1 MRDVRYA
8 LRVLRKA
15 PVFTVAAVTT
25 LALAIGIN
33 TAVFSLV
40 HGVLFAPLPY
50 PHPEDLQL
58 VSRVMSGPT
67 PTQDQSVDGRTWELV
82 RDHVTSGDRAPF
94 STWTTGVNL
103 VLRDRGGAE
112 AARYVQ
118 QQRVGAGFF
127 RVLGVA
133 PLLGREL
140 TRDEDRPG
148 GPSAVVISAPLWREA
163 FAANPSIIGQSIFL
177 RGEPYTVIGVMPDG
191 FNSGV
196 KADLWTALRP
206 STKGEGGGENY
217 GILLR
222 AGDATRAQ
230 AFGEVAAVGN
240 ELRSERPT
248 TAAHLS
254 LTLVPLRIELTRALR
269 QPMLILWSAVI
280 VVLLAASV
288 NLAGLMLAR
297 MSARSREIATRL
309 ALGAGR
315 PAVVRQLLTEAIV
328 LGVMGGVAGVA
339 VAYIALDGFVWL
351 ARGTY
356 EIWQPVSLGPSAVAV
371 AAALSIVASLTFG
384 LGPAVFAS
392 RMAIHAHGAVG
403 AAGGRSF
410 TSHSRRWTRRALV
423 VAQVAL
429 GVMLLVGAGLLLR
442 TFTHLRHLDP
452 GFDPNQLTTASVSL
466 EDARYATAERVAH
479 LAEAGI
485 ARMEQLPGIEAA
497 GLSLGVP
504 YQRLLNIGFRRLNT
518 QGEQRGSLT
527 SATYV
532 TPRFFE
538 AMRIPVRRGRA
549 LDARDRIGAPPAA
562 VVNEAFVRAYFADSD
577 PLGQHI
583 LLSNVDWEIVGVV
596 GNVQLKP
603 GWGDFGPLSVMPLAY
618 VPLPQVPD
626 RLVRLVH
633 GWFLPTF
640 VVRSSLPP
648 AQTAATIREALAA
661 VDPLLPLASVR
672 PMSEV
677 QATSLAQQ
685 RLLMTLLLGLAL
697 AAVAVAAT
705 GIHGLIATS
714 VTERTREMG
723 IRLALGAT
731 SQQALRT
738 IVLPGV
744 VLAAAGIGAGLVAA
758 FAATPLVAHFVWG
771 VRVTDPVTFTSV
783 ALLLLFVALAA
794 SVLPAWRIVQL
805 DPARTLREG

>member
-1 MRDVRYA
+1 
-8 LRVLRKA
+8 
-15 PVFTVAAVTT
+15 
-25 LALAIGIN
+25 
-33 TAVFSLV
+33 
-40 HGVLFAPLPY
+40 
-50 PHPEDLQL
+50 
-58 VSRVMSGPT
+58 
-67 PTQDQSVDGRTWELV
+67 
-82 RDHVTSGDRAPF
+82 
-94 STWTTGVNL
+94 
-103 VLRDRGGAE
+103 
-112 AARYVQ
+112 VQ
-118 QQRVGAGFF
+118 QQRVGTGFF

-133 PLLGREL
+133 PLIGREL

-148 GPSAVVISAPLWREA
+148 GPSAVVLSAPLWREA
-163 FAANPSIIGQSIFL
+163 FDAKASIIGQSVFL

-191 FNSGV
+191 FTSGV

-222 AGDATRAQ
+222 AGDRARAQ
-230 AFGEVAAVGN
+230 TFGEVAAVGG
-240 ELRSERPT
+240 ELRGERPT
-248 TAAHLS
+248 TAANLS
-254 LTLVPLRIELTRALR
+254 LTIVPLRVELTGALR
-269 QPMLILWSAVI
+269 QPVLILWSAVV

-297 MSARSREIATRL
+297 TSARSREIATRL

-328 LGVMGGVAGVA
+328 LGVIGGVAGVA
-339 VAYIALDGFVWL
+339 VAHIALDGFVYL

-356 EIWQPVSLGPSAVAV
+356 EIWQPVSLGPRAVAV
-371 AAALSIVASLTFG
+371 AAALSILASLTFG

-392 RMAIHAHGAVG
+392 RMAIHARGAV
-403 AAGGRSF
+403 AMAGGRAF

-423 VAQVAL
+423 VTQVAL

-452 GFDPNQLTTASVSL
+452 GFDPNHLTAASVSL
-466 EDARYATAERVAH
+466 EDARYATADRVAH
-479 LAEAGI
+479 LADAGI
-485 ARMEQLPGIEAA
+485 VRLEQVPGIEAA
-497 GLSLGVP
+497 GLSLGLP
-504 YQRLLNIGFRRLNT
+504 YQRLLNIGFKRLNT
-518 QGEQRGSLT
+518 PGEQSGRLT

-538 AMRIPVRRGRA
+538 TMRIPVRRGRA
-549 LDARDRIGAPPAA
+549 LDARDRVGAPPAA
-562 VVNEAFVRAYFADSD
+562 VVNDAFVRTYFADRD

-583 LLSNVDWEIVGVV
+583 LLANVDWEIVGVV

-618 VPLPQVPD
+618 IPLSQVPD

-648 AQTAATIREALAA
+648 TQTAAGIREALAA

-672 PMSEV
+672 PLAEV
-677 QATSLAQQ
+677 QAASLAPQ

-714 VTERTREMG
+714 VSERTREMG
-723 IRLALGAT
+723 IRLALGA
-731 SQQALRT
+731 SSPQALGT
-738 IVLPGV
+738 IVLPGIG
-744 VLAAAGIGAGLVAA
+744 LAAAGVGLGLVSA

-771 VRVTDPVTFTSV
+771 VGVTDPVTFISV
-783 ALLLLFVALAA
+783 ALVLLLVAIMA

>member
-1 MRDVRYA
+1 MRDLRYA

-15 PVFTVAAVTT
+15 PVFTVASITT

-40 HGVLFAPLPY
+40 HGILLAPLPY
-50 PHPEDLQL
+50 PHPEELQL
-58 VSRVMSGPT
+58 VSRVISGPSL
-67 PTQDQSVDGRTWELV
+67 TQDQSVDGRTWELV
-82 RDHVTSGDRAPF
+82 RDHASSGRTAPF

-103 VLRDRGGAE
+103 VLGERSGGNT
-112 AARYVQ
+112 ARYVQ

-127 RVLGVA
+127 GVLGVA

-148 GPSAVVISAPLWREA
+148 GPSAVVLSAPLWRQA
-163 FAANPSIIGQSIFL
+163 FEANPAIIGQSIFL
-177 RGEPYTVIGVMPDG
+177 RGEPHTVIGVMPDG

-196 KADLWTALRP
+196 RADLWTALRP

-217 GILLR
+217 GVLVR
-222 AGDATRAQ
+222 ASEATRSQ
-230 AFGEVAAVGN
+230 VLGEVAAVGN
-240 ELRSERPT
+240 ALRGERPT
-248 TAAHLS
+248 AAAQLS
-254 LTLVPLRIELTRALR
+254 LSLVPLRVELTRALR
-269 QPMLILWSAVI
+269 QPILILWSAVV

-297 MSARSREIATRL
+297 TSARSREIATRL

-315 PAVVRQLLTEAIV
+315 PAVLRQLLTEALV
-328 LGVMGGVAGVA
+328 LGVTGGVAGVA
-339 VAYIALDGFVWL
+339 VAYLALDGFVWL

-356 EIWQPVSLGPSAVAV
+356 EIWQPVSLGPSAIAV
-371 AAALSIVASLTFG
+371 AAALSMVASLTFG

-392 RMAIHAHGAVG
+392 RMAIHARGAIG
-403 AAGGRSF
+403 AAGGRAF
-410 TSHSRRWTRRALV
+410 TSHSRRWTRRTLV

-452 GFDPNQLTTASVSL
+452 GFDPDHLTAVSVSL
-466 EDARYATAERVAH
+466 EDARYATAERVTH

-485 ARMEQLPGIEAA
+485 ARMEQSPGIEVAA
-497 GLSLGVP
+497 LSLGLP
-504 YQRLLNIGFRRLNT
+504 YQRLLNIAVRRT
-518 QGEQRGSLT
+518 DVHGQPRRDLT

-538 AMRIPVRRGRA
+538 AMRIPVRRGRV
-549 LDARDRIGAPPAA
+549 LDARDRAGAPPAV
-562 VVNEAFVRAYFADSD
+562 VVNEAFVRAFVPDTD
-577 PLGQHI
+577 PLGQH
-583 LLSNVDWEIVGVV
+583 LTLSNIEWEIVGVV
-596 GNVQLKP
+596 GNVQLRP
-603 GWGDFGPLSVMPLAY
+603 GWGDFGPISVMPLAY
-618 VPLPQVPD
+618 VPAAQVSD
-626 RLVRLVH
+626 QFVRLVH

-648 AQTAATIREALAA
+648 AQTSAAIREAIAA
-661 VDPLLPLASVR
+661 VDPLLPLASIR

-677 QATSLAQQ
+677 QDAPLAQQ

-705 GIHGLIATS
+705 GIHGLIATT

-731 SQQALRT
+731 SRQALGT
-738 IVLPGV
+738 IALPGV
-744 VLAAAGIGAGLVAA
+744 LLAVIGVGVGLAAAVVSA
-758 FAATPLVAHFVWG
+758 PLVSHFVWG
-771 VRVTDPVTFTSV
+771 VRVTDPVTFTTV
-783 ALLLLFVALAA
+783 ALLLLMVAGAA

>member
-1 MRDVRYA
+1 MRDLRYA
-8 LRVLRKA
+8 WRVLRKA
-15 PVFTVAAVTT
+15 PVFTLASVTT
-25 LALAIGIN
+25 VALAIGIN

-40 HGVLFAPLPY
+40 HGILLAPLPY
-50 PHPEDLQL
+50 PHPEELQL
-58 VSRVMSGPT
+58 VSRVLGGDT

-82 RDHVTSGDRAPF
+82 RDHVSNAQTAPF

-103 VLRDRGGAE
+103 VLHDRSGAE
-112 AARYVQ
+112 TARYVQ

-148 GPSAVVISAPLWREA
+148 APSAVVLSAALWRQA
-163 FAANPSIIGQSIFL
+163 FDANPSIIGQSVFL

-196 KADLWTALRP
+196 RADLWTALRP

-217 GILLR
+217 GILVR

-230 AFGEVAAVGN
+230 ALGEVAAVAN
-240 ELRSERPT
+240 TLRTERPT
-248 TAAHLS
+248 AAANLS
-254 LTLVPLRIELTRALR
+254 FTLVPLRVELTRALR
-269 QPMLILWSAVI
+269 QPMLILWSAVV

-297 MSARSREIATRL
+297 TSARSREIATRL

-315 PAVVRQLLTEAIV
+315 ATVLRQLLTEAV
-328 LGVMGGVAGVA
+328 LLGVMGGVAGVA
-339 VAYIALDGFVWL
+339 VAYVALDGFVWL

-356 EIWQPVSLGPSAVAV
+356 EMWRPVSLGPDAIAVATV
-371 AAALSIVASLTFG
+371 LSIVASLTFG

-392 RMAIHAHGAVG
+392 RMAIDAWGAIG
-403 AAGGRSF
+403 SAGGRSV
-410 TSHSRRWTRRALV
+410 TGRSRRWTRRTLV

-452 GFDPNQLTTASVSL
+452 GFDPNHLTAASMSL
-466 EDARYATAERVAH
+466 EDARYATAERVAR
-479 LAEAGI
+479 LADGGI
-485 ARMEQLPGIEAA
+485 ARMEQSPGIEAA
-497 GLSLGVP
+497 ALSLGLP
-504 YQRLLNIGFRRLNT
+504 YQRLLNIGFRRVKDQN
-518 QGEQRGSLT
+518 GSLT

-538 AMRIPVRRGRA
+538 TMRIPVRRGRA
-549 LDARDRIGAPPAA
+549 LDARDRVGAPPSAG
-562 VVNEAFVRAYFADSD
+562 VNEAFVRAYFADRA
-577 PLGQHI
+577 PLGEHI
-583 LLSNVDWEIVGVV
+583 LLANVDWEIVGVV

-618 VPLPQVPD
+618 LPLAQVPD
-626 RLVRLVH
+626 RLISLVH

-648 AQTAATIREALAA
+648 GPTSAAIREAVAA
-661 VDPLLPLASVR
+661 VDPLLPLAAVR
-672 PMSEV
+672 PMSDV
-677 QATSLAQQ
+677 QSAPLAQQ

-714 VTERTREMG
+714 VTERTKEMG
-723 IRLALGAT
+723 IRLALGA
-731 SQQALRT
+731 SSRQALGT
-738 IVLPGV
+738 IALPGV
-744 VLAAAGIGAGLVAA
+744 LLAVIGVGIGLAAAYAS
-758 FAATPLVAHFVWG
+758 TPLVAHFVWG
-771 VRVTDPVTFTSV
+771 VRVTDPVTFVSV
-783 ALLLLFVALAA
+783 ALLLLTVAGAA